1 MRMEVIDVQ
10 TKEKKSQIAAL
21 GSMASAELPN
31 GQSLPTDSRG
41 PLRAGLWLL
50 IIGFG
55 GFLVWATTAPIDSGA
70 ASVGTVTL
78 EGRRKTVQHLSG
90 GVVKQILVREGQTV
104 QEGAILLRMDDSI
117 PIAAKSNA
125 ESQLK
130 ATDIQLRFLD
140 KLLSELQPV
149 ADEGFYP
156 KNRVLEIQ
164 KQHAEALAQRAALRD
179 RVAAADL
186 ELKRVNILAP
196 AAGRVMGLMVTTEG
210 AVLQPG
216 ARVLDV
222 VPNDERLVVEAQVMP
237 HVIDRIVPGLVAE
250 VRFTTTRARATPVIL
265 GTVEWVSADKFQN
278 PQDPSGQMG
287 YFVARIVVSAEELK
301 KIPETQIRPGMVTDV
316 IIKTGERTFMQY
328 LIRPLTDSMAR
339 ALKEH

>member
-1 MRMEVIDVQ
+1 MDVIDVRSR
-10 TKEKKSQIAAL
+10 EKKSAV
-21 GSMASAELPN
+21 ASVSSAGPTDTPN
-31 GQSLPTDSRG
+31 EQSLPTDSRG

-50 IIGFG
+50 AIGFG
-55 GFLVWATTAPIDSGA
+55 GFVIWATTAPLDSGA
-70 ASVGTVTL
+70 ASVGTVTV

-90 GVVKQILVREGQTV
+90 GVVKQILVKEGQTV
-104 QEGAILLRMDDSI
+104 EEGALLLRMDDSI
-117 PIAAKSNA
+117 PVAAKSNA

-130 ATDIQLRFLD
+130 AVEIQLRFLD
-140 KLLSELQPV
+140 KLLSELQPI
-149 ADEGFYP
+149 AEEGFYP

-222 VPNDERLVVEAQVMP
+222 VPDDERLVVEAQVMP
-237 HVIDRIVPGLVAE
+237 HIIDRIVPGLVAE

-278 PQDPSGQMG
+278 PQDPSGQLG
-287 YFVARIVVSAEELK
+287 YFVARVVVTADELR
-301 KIPETQIRPGMVTDV
+301 KIPDTQIRPGMVTDV

>member
-1 MRMEVIDVQ
+1 MDIIDVRTQEKKEVISRPVPDSATEPVSEQ
-10 TKEKKSQIAAL
+10 T
-21 GSMASAELPN
+21 
-31 GQSLPTDSRG
+31 LPTDSRG

-50 IIGFG
+50 VVGFG
-55 GFLVWATTAPIDSGA
+55 GFLAWATTAPLDSGA
-70 ASVGTVTL
+70 ASVGTVTV

-90 GVVKQILVREGQTV
+90 GVVKQILVKEGQTV
-104 QEGAILLRMDDSI
+104 QEGAVLLRMDDSI
-117 PIAAKSNA
+117 PVAAKSNA

-130 ATDIQLRFLD
+130 TVEIQLRFLD
-140 KLLSELQPV
+140 KLLSELQPI

-179 RVAAADL
+179 RVAAAEL
-186 ELKRVNILAP
+186 ELKRVTISAP

-222 VPNDERLVVEAQVMP
+222 VPDDERLVVEAQVMP

-287 YFVARIVVSAEELK
+287 YFIARIVVSADELK
-301 KIPETQIRPGMVTDV
+301 KIPDTQIRPGMVTDV